1 MVDSQVRR
9 NVVRMDLII
18 APPHICVTDV
28 TGTNKSGLKSPITL
42 SSCED
47 LLILV
52 PSSDSHYRVGTTS
65 SWSEK
70 PTLIKVSTKH
80 LMRCIWGLFIFLHTG
95 YLLKEYNLQDN
106 YWRSDPPWK
115 HQSRMS
121 LFTSPRRYATKAFS
135 TLFGCRTSF
144 HLSCRTKDG
153 QHSTKMPNHL
163 SLFVKILVLLN

>member
-1 MVDSQVRR
+1 
-9 NVVRMDLII
+9 MDLII
-18 APPHICVTDV
+18 ALPHICVTDV

-115 HQSRMS
+115 TPEQDEPLHLTPAVCNESFQYPVWMQDI
-121 LFTSPRRYATKAFS
+121 FTSFLSDERRS
-135 TLFGCRTSF
+135 
-144 HLSCRTKDG
+144 
-153 QHSTKMPNHL
+153 NHHQDAQPP
-163 SLFVKILVLLN
+163 VLVC